1 MRLAYVTRYDPFD
14 VKNAWSGTGYFI
26 LETLRRYGFDVEP
39 IGPLRYPLRPLVIG
53 RRAFYR
59 YLARQNYLWPEAPP
73 IAKGMAAEVA
83 RVLDNGRF
91 DVVFAPDLVPV
102 AYLGGDWPLVTWI
115 DATFPNLRDF
125 HPRYSTATMA
135 KASVR
140 DAMNLHA
147 RAIARAS
154 ACLFASD
161 WAAASAMEDFGADP
175 GKVHVIPFGAN
186 LVGLPSDAEVL
197 DAISQRPR
205 NACSLLFVGVDWE
218 RKGGSIALEIAEALN
233 RLGLPTK
240 LTIVGR
246 APHIPARFARFV
258 EVRGYLD
265 KQAGGMEELSSLYKR
280 SHFLVHPARVEAF
293 GVVHCEANAFGV
305 PTLSTAIG
313 GVPTVV
319 RAGVSGMLFEPHAP
333 PETYVSAISRLFA
346 DYGSYVRLARASRRE
361 FEKRLNWDVVGA
373 SLKSLLESL

>member
-26 LETLRRYGFDVEP
+26 LTTLRRCGFDVEP
-39 IGPLRYPLRPLVIG
+39 IGPLRYPLRPSVIG

-59 YLARQNYLWPEAPP
+59 YLARQNYLWPESPP
-73 IAKGMAAEVA
+73 IARGMAAEVA
-83 RVLDNGRF
+83 RVLDSGRF

-102 AYLGGDWPLVTWI
+102 AYLEGDWPLVTWI
-115 DATFPNLRDF
+115 DATFPNLLDF
-125 HPRYSTATMA
+125 HPRYSTTTIARV
-135 KASVR
+135 SVR
-140 DAMNLHA
+140 DAMNLHS

-161 WAAASAMEDFGADP
+161 WAAASAIEDFGADP
-175 GKVHVIPFGAN
+175 DKVHVIPFGAN
-186 LVGLPSDAEVL
+186 LVGLPTKAEV
-197 DAISQRPR
+197 DDDISQRPR
-205 NACSLLFVGVDWE
+205 DRCSLLFVGVDWE
-218 RKGGSIALEIAEALN
+218 RKGGSTALEIAEALN
-233 RLGLPTK
+233 RAGLPTK

-246 APHIPARFARFV
+246 APRIPERFAGFV

-265 KQAGGMEELSSLYKR
+265 KQAGGMKELSSLYKR
-280 SHFLVHPARVEAF
+280 SHFLVHPARVEAY
-293 GVVHCEANAFGV
+293 GIVHCEANAFGV

-319 RAGVSGMLFEPHAP
+319 RAGFSGMLFEPDAP
-333 PETYVSAISRLFA
+333 PETYTASILRLFD
-346 DYGSYVRLARASRRE
+346 DYGTYVRLARLSRRE
-361 FEKRLNWDVVGA
+361 FDKRLNWDVVGA